1 MNYKSLAIFLVTAL
15 TSGMCLAQTSP
26 SGAAE
31 DYKPTATTTQE
42 GKQYPQVNSERRV
55 RTSVPA
61 PQANK
66 VQLDIGGKKF
76 DMTKDDKG
84 VWTGESDPQDEGFH
98 YYQLNIDGASVPD
111 PGSLYFYGA
120 SRWGSGIE
128 IPAKDQDFY
137 ALKNVPHGQL
147 CESYYFSKT
156 SNSVRHVYIYLP
168 PEYDKNSTKHY
179 PVLYLQHGMGE
190 NETGWGNQ
198 GHANLIMD
206 NLIAE
211 GKVTPFIIVMEN
223 SSINMGG
230 APRAARPGM
239 GGAPGQGGPQ
249 GQSAPQAANPAAPQ
263 GAPAGNGNAPRMGAG
278 GPMGGM
284 NVSGQFEKIL
294 FNDLIPYIE
303 SNYRVIPDQAHRAM
317 AGLSM
322 GGMQT
327 HSIVVAN
334 PDKFSYVG
342 MFSSGTFSPTEIK
355 DINSFKK
362 EVKVVF
368 MSFGG
373 REGGSSRIQDAADEW
388 NKVGI
393 KGVSYVSPETA
404 HEWQSWRR
412 SLHEFAPLLFK

>member
-1 MNYKSLAIFLVTAL
+1 MKYKSLAVLLLSAS
-15 TSGMCLAQTSP
+15 TSFVCMAQTT
-26 SGAAE
+26 AVVE
-31 DYKPTATTTQE
+31 DFKTTPTTQQE
-42 GKQYPQVNSERRV
+42 KKYPQVNSEGRV
-55 RTSVPA
+55 RVSISA
-61 PQANK
+61 PQALK
-66 VQLDIGGKKF
+66 VQLDIAAVKY
-76 DMTKDDKG
+76 DLVKDDKG
-84 VWTGESDPQDEGFH
+84 VWTGESAPQDEGFH

-111 PGSLYFYGA
+111 PGSLYYYGA

-147 CESYYFSKT
+147 RENQYFSKT
-156 SNSVRHVYIYLP
+156 SNSVRRVYIYTP
-168 PEYDKNSTKHY
+168 PGYDKDSKKY

-198 GHANLIMD
+198 GRTGLIMD

-211 GKVTPFIIVMEN
+211 GKSLPFIIVMEN
-223 SSINMGG
+223 SSVNLGG
-230 APRAARPGM
+230 APRGPRPSG
-239 GGAPGQGGPQ
+239 
-249 GQSAPQAANPAAPQ
+249 AAPQ
-263 GAPAGNGNAPRMGAG
+263 GAPTAAPPAAPAPGQAAPRFG
-278 GPMGGM
+278 GMGGM
-284 NVSGQFEKIL
+284 NFAGQFERIL
-294 FNDLIPYIE
+294 LDDLIPYIE

-355 DINSFKK
+355 DIDSFKK

-373 REGGSSRIQDAADEW
+373 REKGSVNIGPAAEEW

-393 KGVSYVSPETA
+393 KGVSYISPETA

-412 SLHEFAPLLFK
+412 SLHEFAPLLFR

>member
-1 MNYKSLAIFLVTAL
+1 MKYKSLAVLLLSAS
-15 TSGMCLAQTSP
+15 TSFVCMAQTT
-26 SGAAE
+26 AVVE
-31 DYKPTATTTQE
+31 DFKTTPTTQLE
-42 GKQYPQVNSERRV
+42 KKYPQVNSEGRV
-55 RTSVPA
+55 RVSISA
-61 PQANK
+61 PQALK
-66 VQLDIGGKKF
+66 VQLDIGAVKY
-76 DMTKDDKG
+76 DLVKDDKG
-84 VWTGESDPQDEGFH
+84 VWTGESAPQDVGFH

-111 PGSLYFYGA
+111 PGSLYYYGA

-147 CESYYFSKT
+147 RENQYFSKT
-156 SNSVRHVYIYLP
+156 SNSVRRVYIYTP
-168 PEYDKNSTKHY
+168 PGYDNDAKKY

-198 GHANLIMD
+198 GRTAMIMD

-211 GKVTPFIIVMEN
+211 GKSLPFIIVMEN
-223 SSINMGG
+223 SSINLGG
-230 APRAARPGM
+230 APRGPRPNG
-239 GGAPGQGGPQ
+239 
-249 GQSAPQAANPAAPQ
+249 AAPQ
-263 GAPAGNGNAPRMGAG
+263 GAPTVAPPAAPAPGQAAPRFG
-278 GPMGGM
+278 GMGGM
-284 NVSGQFEKIL
+284 NFSGQFERIL
-294 FNDLIPYIE
+294 FDDLIPYIE
-303 SNYRVIPDQAHRAM
+303 SNFRVIPDQAHRAM

-355 DINSFKK
+355 DIDSFKK
-362 EVKVVF
+362 KVKVVF

-373 REGGSSRIQDAADEW
+373 REGGSVKIAAAAEEW
-388 NKVGI
+388 NNVGI
-393 KGVSYVSPETA
+393 KGVSYISPETA

>member
-1 MNYKSLAIFLVTAL
+1 MKYKSLAVLLLSASTNFVCI
-15 TSGMCLAQTSP
+15 AQTT
-26 SGAAE
+26 AVAE
-31 DYKPTATTTQE
+31 DFKTTPTTQQE
-42 GKQYPQVNSERRV
+42 KKYPQVNSEGRV
-55 RTSVPA
+55 RVSISA
-61 PQANK
+61 PQALK
-66 VQLDIGGKKF
+66 VQLDIGAVKY
-76 DMTKDDKG
+76 DLVKDDKG
-84 VWTGESDPQDEGFH
+84 VWTGESAPQDEGFH

-111 PGSLYFYGA
+111 PGSLYYFGA

-147 CESYYFSKT
+147 RENQYFSKT
-156 SNSVRHVYIYLP
+156 SNSVRRVYIYTP
-168 PEYDKNSTKHY
+168 PGYDKDSKKY

-198 GHANLIMD
+198 GRTGLIMD

-211 GKVTPFIIVMEN
+211 GKSLPFIIVMEN
-223 SSINMGG
+223 SSVNLGG
-230 APRAARPGM
+230 APRGPRPAVAPTTAPSAP
-239 GGAPGQGGPQ
+239 APGQ
-249 GQSAPQAANPAAPQ
+249 AAP
-263 GAPAGNGNAPRMGAG
+263 RFG
-278 GPMGGM
+278 GMGGM
-284 NVSGQFEKIL
+284 NFAGQFERIL
-294 FNDLIPYIE
+294 FDDLIPYIE

-355 DINSFKK
+355 DMDSFKK
-362 EVKVVF
+362 GVKVVF

-373 REGGSSRIQDAADEW
+373 REGGSAKIGAAAEEW
-388 NKVGI
+388 NKAGV
-393 KGVSYVSPETA
+393 KGVSYISPETA

-412 SLHEFAPLLFK
+412 SLHEFAPLLFR

>member
-1 MNYKSLAIFLVTAL
+1 MKYKSLAVLLLSASTNFVCI
-15 TSGMCLAQTSP
+15 AQTT
-26 SGAAE
+26 AVVE
-31 DYKPTATTTQE
+31 DFKTTPTTQQE
-42 GKQYPQVNSERRV
+42 KKYPQVNSEGRV
-55 RTSVPA
+55 RVSISA
-61 PQANK
+61 PQALK
-66 VQLDIGGKKF
+66 VQLDIGAVKY
-76 DMTKDDKG
+76 DLVKDDKG
-84 VWTGESDPQDEGFH
+84 VWTGESAPQDEGFH

-111 PGSLYFYGA
+111 PGSLYYYGA

-147 CESYYFSKT
+147 RENQYFSKT
-156 SNSVRHVYIYLP
+156 SNSVRRVYIYTP
-168 PEYDKNSTKHY
+168 PGYDKDSKKY

-198 GHANLIMD
+198 GRTGLIMD

-211 GKVTPFIIVMEN
+211 GKSLPFIIVMEN
-223 SSINMGG
+223 SSVNLGG
-230 APRAARPGM
+230 APRGPRPAGAPTTAPSAP
-239 GGAPGQGGPQ
+239 APGQ
-249 GQSAPQAANPAAPQ
+249 AAP
-263 GAPAGNGNAPRMGAG
+263 RFG
-278 GPMGGM
+278 GMGGM
-284 NVSGQFEKIL
+284 NFAGQFERIL
-294 FNDLIPYIE
+294 FDDLIPYIE

-355 DINSFKK
+355 DMDSFKK
-362 EVKVVF
+362 GVKVVF

-373 REGGSSRIQDAADEW
+373 REGGSAKIGAAAEEW
-388 NKVGI
+388 NKAGI
-393 KGVSYVSPETA
+393 KGVSYISPETA

-412 SLHEFAPLLFK
+412 SLHEFAPLLFR